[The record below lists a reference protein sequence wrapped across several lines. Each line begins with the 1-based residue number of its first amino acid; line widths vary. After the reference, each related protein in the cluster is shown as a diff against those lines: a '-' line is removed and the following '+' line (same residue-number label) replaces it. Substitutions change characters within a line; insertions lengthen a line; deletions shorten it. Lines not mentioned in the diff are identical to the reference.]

1 MKISRDIART
11 IVREISNTIHQNV
24 NFMDDTG
31 HIIAST
37 DPVRIGTYHVGAQ
50 KIIEERLDYLKINTD
65 EEYNGT
71 KVGINMPVYLK
82 GEIVGVLGIS
92 GEWSQIEKY
101 INLIR
106 KTTETLLMNYYLQKR
121 EAAVQKERKQYL
133 HNLLYEKIERLP
145 EDFVSS
151 GELLGVDLSIPR
163 RCLCI
168 SFVEKQEMNVGG
180 ISTLLE
186 KLEQILP
193 KIQGYSELCLAYR
206 EKNQLILFLPVEKD
220 VDVGKF
226 ISRNPIVCRAD
237 NYVWCGRIDSRR
249 IRTRRGKNYIGSG
262 WKCDE

>member
-1 MKISRDIART
+1 
-11 IVREISNTIHQNV
+11 
-24 NFMDDTG
+24 
-31 HIIAST
+31 
-37 DPVRIGTYHVGAQ
+37 
-50 KIIEERLDYLKINTD
+50 
-65 EEYNGT
+65 
-71 KVGINMPVYLK
+71 
-82 GEIVGVLGIS
+82 
-92 GEWSQIEKY
+92 
-101 INLIR
+101 
-106 KTTETLLMNYYLQKR
+106 MNYYLQKR

-186 KLEQILP
+186 KLEKILP

-226 ISRNPIVCRAD
+226 IQSMREKYRLPVEVTMKVGTDDRLSTGLELRQGKQKAEKSLKEAMAKPEKDIIYYSAMTYGIFVSEISDSAKWEYLSRIFQGMD
-237 NYVWCGRIDSRR
+237 
-249 IRTRRGKNYIGSG
+249 T
-262 WKCDE
+262 